1 MTAKHSAEREIK
13 QIAKTLFLDSPT
25 TTKEGA
31 REYKRLERHVQEI
44 VKQNKKLSLWQKMRA
59 NFVENMKLLDEE
71 LAEFQKKRG
80 K

>member
-1 MTAKHSAEREIK
+1 MTAEHSAEREIK
-13 QIAKTLFLDSPT
+13 QIAKALFLDSPT

-71 LAEFQKKRG
+71 LAEMQKKRG